1 MIAPTPD
8 KWSVDIERLIRE
20 ALATIRFGT
29 ITLVV
34 QDGLI
39 IQIDKSEKIRLSRQG
54 HINGSGI

>member
-1 MIAPTPD
+1 MAVPAQD
-8 KWSVDIERLIRE
+8 KWNVDVERLLRE

-29 ITLVV
+29 ITLVI
-34 QDGLI
+34 QDGLV

>member
-1 MIAPTPD
+1 MAVPAQD
-8 KWSVDIERLIRE
+8 KWNVDMERLLRE

-29 ITLVV
+29 ITLVI
-34 QDGLI
+34 QDGLV